1 MNGGTDLSALGTVGL
16 SHRLSHPS
24 RRGGTRGPYRP
35 LSRPTAAE
43 PPVPAA
49 AELRICPTAQSMAV
63 GRGGGR
69 ARFFDQAS
77 RLNSAPK
84 SGLRTK
90 RLLVTRS
97 FEKCPANGNTS

>member
-63 GRGGGR
+63 GRGGAGLGSLTR
-69 ARFFDQAS
+69 PRVSIQHPSPACARKDY
-77 RLNSAPK
+77 L
-84 SGLRTK
+84 
-90 RLLVTRS
+90 
-97 FEKCPANGNTS
+97 

>member
-63 GRGGGR
+63 GRGGR

-77 RLNSAPK
+77 RLNSAPQSALREK
-84 SGLRTK
+84 SWFVTWSFRT
-90 RLLVTRS
+90 
-97 FEKCPANGNTS
+97 